1 MIKKN
6 FPIVAFFATFFA
18 IAQTPCENGIA
29 AGYPCDGYALQS
41 HISLSQMSASGGND
55 SWGWTDP
62 QDGKEYAL
70 IGLDN
75 GTAFIDISDPV
86 NPVYLGKLPTH
97 TSASI
102 WRDVKVY
109 SNHAFI
115 VSEAGGHGMQV
126 FDLTRLRNVA
136 NPPET
141 FTEDAHY
148 GDIGGVH
155 NIVINEE
162 TGYAYS
168 VGGDDYNGGPH
179 FIDISDPLN
188 PTHVGGYA
196 DEGYSH
202 DAQVIV
208 YDGPDSD
215 YTGHEIYFGSHASHV
230 SIIDVTDKNNPQL
243 IKSFLYPSTGYTH
256 QNWLTEDRKYMLLGD
271 EGDEFDFGFNTR
283 TVVFDLT
290 DLDNPILHH
299 EYYSETSSVDHNGYV
314 VGDKYILANYSSGL
328 RIVDISDIENGNMA
342 PDGYFD
348 SYPANN
354 NANYAGSWNVYPFF
368 ESGNIPISGGNG
380 FTLAIDQTLLGN
392 NDINYNL
399 EFSIYPN
406 PANSRLS
413 ISSITNP
420 LTNVEI
426 YNLLGQRVLDLKFS
440 ETTSEEIN
448 ISSLNS
454 GIYLVKINNLTTKKL
469 IVK

>member
-1 MIKKN
+1 MNKKIL
-6 FPIVAFFATFFA
+6 PLVAFFATFFA
-18 IAQTPCENGIA
+18 FAQTPCVNGIA

-41 HISLSQMSASGGND
+41 HISLGQMSASGGND

-86 NPVYLGKLPTH
+86 NPIYLGKLPTH

-102 WRDVKVY
+102 WRDIKVY

-141 FTEDAHY
+141 FDEDAHY
-148 GDIGGVH
+148 GEIGGVH

-162 TGYAYS
+162 TGFAYS
-168 VGGDDYNGGPH
+168 VGGDDFNGGPH

-188 PTHVGGYA
+188 PVAAGGFA
-196 DEGYSH
+196 DEGYTH

-208 YDGPDSD
+208 YDGPDAD
-215 YTGHEIYFGSHASHV
+215 YTGREIYFGSNADHV
-230 SIIDVTDKNNPQL
+230 AIIDVTDKNNPVV
-243 IKSFLYPSTGYTH
+243 ISSFLYPSTGYTH
-256 QNWLTEDRKYMLLGD
+256 QNWLTEDRNYMLLGD

-290 DLDNPILHH
+290 DLDNPILHY
-299 EYYSETSSVDHNGYV
+299 EYYSETSSVDHNGYI
-314 VGDKYILANYSSGL
+314 VGDKYYLANYSSGL
-328 RIVDISDIENGNMA
+328 RIVDISDIENGNMS

-348 SYPANN
+348 SYPSNN
-354 NANYAGSWNVYPFF
+354 NASYNGAWNVYPYFA
-368 ESGNIPISGGNG
+368 SGNIPISGGNG
-380 FTLAIDQTLLGN
+380 FTLAIDQTLLAN
-392 NDINYNL
+392 NDVTDNL
-399 EFSIYPN
+399 KFSLYPN
-406 PANSRLS
+406 PANGKF
-413 ISSITNP
+413 SITSTTKP

-426 YNLLGQRVLDLKFS
+426 YNLLGQKVLDLNFS
-440 ETTSEEIN
+440 NTNSEEIN
-448 ISSLNS
+448 ISSLKS
-454 GIYLVKINNLTTKKL
+454 GIYLVNINKTTTKKL